1 MLSVEVQNLG
11 QVGASQILV
20 KVSSILNRKEPSTEQ
35 TSAQCIEK
43 IGIGE
48 EDRALVDEQGIPLSV
63 GSTIN
68 RYLRITPKK
77 TGELISRFG

>member
-48 EDRALVDEQGIPLSV
+48 KKQIMIPW
-63 GSTIN
+63 
-68 RYLRITPKK
+68 
-77 TGELISRFG
+77 